1 MMIAI
6 RKKGILRKNENAV
19 SDIIVIGYGCDP

>member
-1 MMIAI
+1 LEIKKK
-6 RKKGILRKNENAV
+6 RHSLKKGNAV